1 MRRLISIGLSLGAA
15 GLLAAGC
22 TAGASSSTPASSG
35 GGGGGSTSTSNSV
48 LVLDNENG
56 SPWTCTFN
64 PFLGA
69 DNPFLDF
76 GFTYEPLVYVNS
88 LQNGQTTPMLA
99 TSYSWSSDNK
109 ALTFQIR
116 QGVKWS
122 DGQPFTAAD
131 VVFTFDLVRHNATLD
146 NYGLH
151 SIISSVTQ
159 DSPTSVTVHL
169 NSAASPFF
177 YYIADETP
185 IVPKHI
191 WSSIAKPDAYPDSKP
206 VGTGPYLINRC
217 SPQNV
222 EYKANPSYWQPGLPK
237 IKTLEYPA
245 YLDNNTANNDLANG
259 KSQWGSQYIPGIQQF
274 YLAKSPNYHYW
285 FPPTVNLTMIPNL
298 TNPQLKD
305 AKVRLAISYALN
317 RAQISTIGESGY
329 ELPANQTG
337 IVTPTFSAEEN
348 PAALSALGNGY
359 DPAKAKSLL
368 AQAGY
373 HLGSDGIM
381 VNAAGQ
387 KLSFGIINN
396 AGFSDWVA
404 AVQVAQQELKAVGIQ
419 ITPHNQ
425 DGNTFTANLDKGDFE
440 LAFYDQQI
448 FGPSPWY
455 ELNNWLNSAN
465 ATPIGTEGG
474 TNFERYKNTAT
485 DGQLNQFLSAA
496 TPDQQKSILNQLQMT
511 MVTQA
516 PIIPVLEA
524 VDWFQYDSG
533 KFSGWPSQANPY
545 AQPAIYAYPD
555 MEQVLLRLTPSGS

>member
-1 MRRLISIGLSLGAA
+1 MRRLIQFGAIIGASVI
-15 GLLAAGC
+15 AAGC
-22 TAGASSSTPASSG
+22 TAGASSSSG
-35 GGGGGSTSTSNSV
+35 GGGGGSTSSAKAAANSV

-56 SPWTCTFN
+56 SPWNCFFN

-76 GFTYEPLVYVNS
+76 GYMYEPLIYVNP
-88 LQNGQTTPMLA
+88 LQNGATTPMLA
-99 TSYSWSSDNK
+99 TSSSWSADHK
-109 ALTFQIR
+109 DLTFQIR

-131 VVFTFDLVRHNATLD
+131 VAYTLNLVRGNSTLD
-146 NYGLH
+146 NFGIH
-151 SIISSVTQ
+151 SVISSVTQ

-169 NSAASPFF
+169 NSANQVYF
-177 YYIADETP
+177 YYIADQIP
-185 IVPKHI
+185 IVPQHI
-191 WSSIAKPDAYPDSKP
+191 WSKITKPEAYPDNNP
-206 VGTGPYLINRC
+206 VGTGPYVMNKC

-222 EYKANPSYWQPGLPK
+222 EYKANATYWQPGLPK
-237 IKTLEYPA
+237 VQTLEYPA
-245 YLDNNTANNDLANG
+245 YLDNNTANNDLASG
-259 KSQWGSQYIPGIQQF
+259 KDQWGSQYIPGIQAF
-274 YLAKSPNYHYW
+274 YLSKSPNYHYW

-298 TNPQLKD
+298 TNPILKD
-305 AKVRLAISYALN
+305 VRVRQAISYALN
-317 RAQISTIGESGY
+317 RQQISTIGESGY

-337 IVTPTFSAEEN
+337 IVTPTFSSDQDQ
-348 PAALSALGNGY
+348 AAVAALGNGY

-404 AVQVAQQELKAVGIQ
+404 AVQVAQQQLKAVGIQ

-425 DGNTFTANLDKGDFE
+425 DGNTFTANLYKGDFQ

-448 FGPSPWY
+448 FAPSPWY

-465 ATPIGTEGG
+465 ATAIGTEGG
-474 TNFERYKNTAT
+474 TNFGRYKDPAT
-485 DGQLNQFLSAA
+485 DSLLNQYISAT
-496 TPDQQKSILNQLQMT
+496 TPAQQQSLLNQLQMV

-524 VDWFQYDSG
+524 VDWFQYDSS
-533 KFSGWPSQANPY
+533 KFTGWPTQSDPY

-555 MEQVLLRLTPSGS
+555 EEQVLLHLTPAR

>member
-1 MRRLISIGLSLGAA
+1 MRRLTKFGVIIGA

-22 TAGASSSTPASSG
+22 SAGAGSGSGGSGGSSSG
-35 GGGGGSTSTSNSV
+35 GGKTSANSV
-48 LVLDNENG
+48 LALDNENG
-56 SPWTCTFN
+56 SPWTCAFN

-76 GFTYEPLVYVNS
+76 GFEYEPLVYIDP
-88 LQNGQTTPMLA
+88 LQNGATTPMLA
-99 TSYSWSSDNK
+99 SSYSWSPDHK
-109 ALTFQIR
+109 DLTFQIR
-116 QGVKWS
+116 SGVKWS
-122 DGQPFTAAD
+122 DGQPFSAAD
-131 VVFTFDLVRHNATLD
+131 VAFTFNLVRGNSALD

-151 SIISSVTQ
+151 GVITSVSQ
-159 DSPTSVTVHL
+159 DAATSVTVHL
-169 NSAASPFF
+169 NGVAQPYF
-177 YYIADETP
+177 YYIADQIP

-191 WSSIAKPDAYPDSKP
+191 WSTIAKPDAYPDNHP
-206 VGTGPYLINRC
+206 VGTGPYLMNKC
-217 SPQNV
+217 SPQNI
-222 EYKANPSYWQPGLPK
+222 EFKANPHYWQPGLPK
-237 IKTLEYPA
+237 VQTLEYPA

-259 KSQWGSQYIPGIQQF
+259 KAQWGSQYIPGIQQF
-274 YLAKSPNYHYW
+274 YLSKSPSYHYW

-305 AKVRLAISYALN
+305 PRVRLAISYALN
-317 RAQISTIGESGY
+317 RQLISSVGESGY

-337 IVTPTFSAEEN
+337 IVTPTFSADES
-348 PAALSALGNGY
+348 PAALAAVGKQY

-373 HLGSDGIM
+373 HMGSDGIM

-404 AVQVAQQELKAVGIQ
+404 AVQVAQQQLKAVGIQ
-419 ITPHNQ
+419 ITPRNQ
-425 DGNTFTANLDKGDFE
+425 DGNTFTANLFKGDFQ

-465 ATPIGTEGG
+465 ATAIGTEGG
-474 TNFERYKNTAT
+474 TNFERYKNPAT
-485 DGQLNQFLSAA
+485 DTLLNQYTTAVTA
-496 TPDQQKSILNQLQMT
+496 DQQKSLLGQLQMV
-511 MVTQA
+511 MATQA

-524 VDWFQYDSG
+524 VDWFQYDSS
-533 KFSGWPSQANPY
+533 KFNGWPTSSNAY

-555 MEQVLLRLTPSGS
+555 MEQVLLHLTPAG

>member
-1 MRRLISIGLSLGAA
+1 MRRLTTIGVFIAA

-22 TAGASSSTPASSG
+22 SAGAGSGSGGSGGSSG
-35 GGGGGSTSTSNSV
+35 NKTTSSV

-56 SPWTCTFN
+56 SPWTCDFN

-76 GFTYEPLVYVNS
+76 GYEYEPLIYVNP
-88 LQNGQTTPMLA
+88 LQNGATTPMLA
-99 TSYSWSSDNK
+99 TSYSWSADHK
-109 ALTFQIR
+109 DLTFQIR

-131 VVFTFDLVRHNATLD
+131 VVYTFDLVKGNTALD
-146 NYGLH
+146 NFGLH
-151 SIISSVTQ
+151 SVISSVTQ
-159 DSPTSVTVHL
+159 DSANSVTVHL
-169 NSAASPFF
+169 NSTNQPYF

-185 IVPKHI
+185 MVPKHI
-191 WSSIAKPDAYPDSKP
+191 WSTVAKPDAYPDNHP
-206 VGTGPYLINRC
+206 VGTGPYLMNKC
-217 SPQNV
+217 TPQNV
-222 EYKANPSYWQPGLPK
+222 EYKANPHYWQPGLPK
-237 IKTLEYPA
+237 VQTLEYPA
-245 YLDNNTANNDLANG
+245 YLDNNTANNDLASG
-259 KSQWGSQYIPGIQQF
+259 KDQWGSQYIPGIQQF
-274 YLAKSPNYHYW
+274 YLAKSPSYHYW

-298 TNPQLKD
+298 SDPQLKD
-305 AKVRLAISYALN
+305 PKVRLAMSYALN
-317 RAQISTIGESGY
+317 RQQISTIGESGY
-329 ELPANQTG
+329 ELPGNQTG
-337 IVTPTFSAEEN
+337 IVTPTFSADESSQ
-348 PAALSALGNGY
+348 ALAALGNGY

-373 HLGSDGIM
+373 HMGSDGIM

-404 AVQVAQQELKAVGIQ
+404 AVQVAQQQLKAVGIQ

-425 DGNTFTANLDKGDFE
+425 DGNTFTANLYKGDFQ

-474 TNFERYKNTAT
+474 TNYERYKDTST
-485 DGQLNQFLSAA
+485 DALLNQFLTAS
-496 TPDQQKSILNQLQMT
+496 TTDQQKSILAQLQMV

-533 KFSGWPSQANPY
+533 KFSGWPTASNPY

-555 MEQVLLRLTPSGS
+555 LEQVLLHLTPAG